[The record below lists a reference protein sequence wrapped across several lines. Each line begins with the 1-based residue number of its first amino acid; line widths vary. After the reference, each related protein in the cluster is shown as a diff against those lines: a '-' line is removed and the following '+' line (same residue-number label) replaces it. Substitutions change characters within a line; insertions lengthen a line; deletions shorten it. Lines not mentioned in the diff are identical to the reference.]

1 MAFQTK
7 VDTSLMATV
16 SDKIFNGYIS
26 LNIKDV
32 MSTRWLAN
40 PHQGHSQFFKYP
52 VHYQIEDSHAQ
63 YIVI

>member
-1 MAFQTK
+1 
-7 VDTSLMATV
+7 MATV

-40 PHQGHSQFFKYP
+40 PHQGHSQFPHSFQTSFEYP